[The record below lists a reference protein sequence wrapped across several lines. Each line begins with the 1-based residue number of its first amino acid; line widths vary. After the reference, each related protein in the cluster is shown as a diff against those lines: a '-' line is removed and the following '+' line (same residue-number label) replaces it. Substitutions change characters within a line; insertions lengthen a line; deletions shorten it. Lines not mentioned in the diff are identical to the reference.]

1 MLKNCQN
8 TFAFI
13 LYIIFLIAISFLLY
27 SSISNHNWLHCIGDI
42 GMLSTVLWLLW
53 NSEFIKNK
61 IGETVSQKYSR
72 IFRWIAMVVLSAYVI
87 LLLR

>member
-1 MLKNCQN
+1 MMN
-8 TFAFI
+8 THKSIFAFI

-61 IGETVSQKYSR
+61 TGETVSLKYSR
-72 IFRWIAMVVLSAYVI
+72 IFRWLAMVVLIAYVI